1 MWHMDKS
8 QSHNGIIEQ
17 GRKRYINMANGIE
30 KIKVEL
36 PDPELTSLADKIV
49 QVIEE
54 GKQALVFSINETIK
68 TTYWKIGRYIV
79 EFEQEGNRRAKYGTS
94 LLSNLAKLLRARVG
108 RGYSHPNLNNMRKF
122 YLMYPNFQISDKS
135 APIFQT
141 SEKLTWSHICE
152 LVTIDDE
159 LEREFYEK
167 ESISQGWTVD
177 ELHRQKESG
186 LFMRLAVSKDK
197 QGVLRLAHEGQK
209 VQTPED
215 VVKSTYTLEF
225 LGIED
230 KKRYKEKD
238 LENKLIDNM
247 QMFLLELGKGFTF
260 VKRQYGLTINNV
272 HYHIDL
278 VFYHRILRCFVLI
291 DMKRGAVKHKDIGQ
305 MNMYLGYF
313 AKEENVE
320 GDNPPIGI
328 IMSHYKD
335 ELMVEY
341 ATYGMDSNL
350 FVSKYELFLPNKEEL
365 RKMVRAILIEK

>member
-1 MWHMDKS
+1 
-8 QSHNGIIEQ
+8 
-17 GRKRYINMANGIE
+17 MANELE
-30 KIKVEL
+30 KIRVEL
-36 PDPELTSLADKIV
+36 QDPELMSLADKIV

-54 GKQALVFSINETIK
+54 GKQALAVSINEIIK
-68 TTYWKIGRYIV
+68 TTYWKIGQYIV
-79 EFEQEGNRRAKYGTS
+79 EYEQQGNVKAKYGTS

-122 YLMYPNFQISDKS
+122 YLMYPNFQMSEESI
-135 APIFQT
+135 PIFQT
-141 SEKLTWSHICE
+141 SEKCQTSDKLTWSHICE
-152 LVTIDDE
+152 LITIDDQ

-167 ESISQGWTVD
+167 ECIAQGWSVD
-177 ELHRQKESG
+177 TLHRQKESG
-186 LFMRLAVSKDK
+186 LFMRLALSKDK
-197 QGVLRLAHEGQK
+197 EGVLALAHEGQK

-215 VVKSTYTLEF
+215 VVKNTYTLEF
-225 LGIED
+225 LGLED
-230 KKRYKEKD
+230 KKRYKERD
-238 LENKLIDNM
+238 LEEKLIDNM

-260 VKRQYGLTINNV
+260 VKRQYPLTINNL
-272 HYHIDL
+272 HYRIDL

-291 DMKRGAVKHKDIGQ
+291 DLKRGAVKHKDIGQ

-320 GDNPPIGI
+320 DDNPPIGI
-328 IMSHYKD
+328 ILSHYKD

-365 RKMVRAILIEK
+365 RKMVRSILK

>member
-1 MWHMDKS
+1 
-8 QSHNGIIEQ
+8 
-17 GRKRYINMANGIE
+17 MANEIE
-30 KIKVEL
+30 KTKVGL
-36 PDPELTSLADKIV
+36 PDAELVSLADKIV
-49 QVIEE
+49 QVIEA
-54 GKQALVFSINETIK
+54 GKQTLAISINETIK
-68 TTYWKIGRYIV
+68 ATYWKIGRHIV
-79 EFEQEGNRRAKYGTS
+79 EFEQQGNARAKYGTAM
-94 LLSNLAKLLRARVG
+94 LSNLARLLRARVG

-122 YLMYPNFQISDKS
+122 YLMYPNFQTSGKS

-141 SEKLTWSHICE
+141 SEKCKALAYKLTWSHICE
-152 LVTIDDE
+152 LLTIDDA
-159 LEREFYEK
+159 LEREFYER
-167 ESISQGWTVD
+167 ECVAQGWTVD
-177 ELHRQKESG
+177 TLHRQKESG
-186 LFMRLAVSKDK
+186 LFMRLALSKDK
-197 QGVLRLAHEGQK
+197 EGVLQLAHEGQQ
-209 VQTPED
+209 VQKPED
-215 VVKSTYTLEF
+215 VVKNTYTLEF

-230 KKRYKEKD
+230 KIRYKESD
-238 LENKLIDNM
+238 LEKKLIDNM

-291 DMKRGAVKHKDIGQ
+291 DIKRGAVKHKDIGQ

-365 RKMVRAILIEK
+365 RKMVRSIIEK

>member
-1 MWHMDKS
+1 MSKEIDS
-8 QSHNGIIEQ
+8 
-17 GRKRYINMANGIE
+17 Y
-30 KIKVEL
+30 KVEL
-36 PDPELTSLADKIV
+36 PDPYLSSLADKIV

-54 GKQALVFSINETIK
+54 GKQALVISINQTIK
-68 TTYWKIGRYIV
+68 NTYWKIGQYIV
-79 EFEQEGNRRAKYGTS
+79 EFEQQGGARAKYGSS
-94 LLSNLAKLLRARVG
+94 LLSNLAKLLRAKVG

-122 YLMYPNFQISDKS
+122 YLLYPNFQISDNS
-135 APIFQT
+135 APIIQT
-141 SEKLTWSHICE
+141 SEKSASTCQTSDKLTWSHICE
-152 LVTIDDE
+152 LVTIDDQ
-159 LEREFYEK
+159 LERDFYEK
-167 ESISQGWTVD
+167 ECISEGWTVD

-197 QGVLRLAHEGQK
+197 QGILMLAHEGQQ

-225 LGIED
+225 LGIEN

-260 VKRQYGLTINNV
+260 VKRQYGLTINNL

-313 AKEENVE
+313 AKEENME

-365 RKMVRAILIEK
+365 RNMVRGLVGEAGTR

>member
-1 MWHMDKS
+1 MENEIDK
-8 QSHNGIIEQ
+8 II
-17 GRKRYINMANGIE
+17 
-30 KIKVEL
+30 VEL
-36 PDPELTSLADKIV
+36 PDPELVSLADKIV

-54 GKQALVFSINETIK
+54 GKQALAISINEIIK
-68 TTYWKIGRYIV
+68 TTYWKIGQYIV
-79 EFEQEGNRRAKYGTS
+79 EFEQQGNVRAKYGTAM
-94 LLSNLAKLLRARVG
+94 LSNLAKLLRTRVG
-108 RGYSHPNLNNMRKF
+108 RGYSRPNLNNMRKF
-122 YLMYPNFQISDKS
+122 YLMYPIC
-135 APIFQT
+135 QT
-141 SEKLTWSHICE
+141 SNKSISICQTSDKLTWSHICE
-152 LVTIDDE
+152 LLTIDDQ
-159 LEREFYEK
+159 LERDFYEK
-167 ESISQGWTVD
+167 ECISQGWTVD

-197 QGVLRLAHEGQK
+197 QGVLMLAHEGQQ

-225 LGIED
+225 LGLED

-238 LENKLIDNM
+238 LEDKLIDNM

-313 AKEENVE
+313 AKEENME

-365 RKMVRAILIEK
+365 RKMVHSIMVKKY